1 MMEFQKI
8 LESGTLEYL
17 KIAVSLNVVLETHS
31 RRENP
36 SFTPS
41 ALLFHFILAC
51 NHGPTQRLHL
61 DASSYHFFSLNDISL
76 FYN

>member
-17 KIAVSLNVVLETHS
+17 KMAVSLNVVLETHS

-41 ALLFHFILAC
+41 ALLF
-51 NHGPTQRLHL
+51 PLHP
-61 DASSYHFFSLNDISL
+61 SL
-76 FYN
+76 